1 MNTNPQQQRGD
12 DRVNLVRE
20 NLKQDL
26 AQPAKEPPSFPTV
39 WQAVE
44 TKRLLNSLSI
54 PVELVEDIMDFAEYW
69 PSSCTTM
76 EDSVAVLSDGRAR
89 CTEFYSTQFT
99 YHHWVPETFGDTE
112 LLCTEPL
119 AVAKPAAPEKK
130 YASWAVQNLRNLKFR
145 SKEPG
150 SGQSMMLP
158 ARGRRPCRKIIF
170 SIVSRED
177 SRDSSV
183 CTTSSWFEAALKSN
197 SEDSTSQ
204 DPYTKRTQ
212 SVTSTVNGSVGRRRP
227 PKLPNP
233 SFYNSMHSLWLPSG
247 RRLRNVEPASVA
259 TDPDE
264 ETSLDRQTRALIF
277 ENGANSRLNK
287 HGVVTWRYDDN
298 TEETYPEEGNGRI
311 RVNSTGYKVLKEM
324 EIGDS
329 IILRARVKQTVWPCM
344 NYVVS
349 ARVCTYWAV

>member
-1 MNTNPQQQRGD
+1 MSISASQQRGD
-12 DRVNLVRE
+12 DRWTLIKE

-26 AQPAKEPPSFPTV
+26 AQPDKEPPPFPTV

-44 TKRLLNSLSI
+44 TKRLLNSLSLPI
-54 PVELVEDIMDFAEYW
+54 ELVEDIMDFAEYW
-69 PSSCTTM
+69 PSSSTRM

-99 YHHWVPETFGDTE
+99 YHHWVPETVGDTE

-119 AVAKPAAPEKK
+119 SMGEPAAPEKK
-130 YASWAVQNLRNLKFR
+130 YASWAGQNLRNLKFP
-145 SKEPG
+145 SKA
-150 SGQSMMLP
+150 SGNAQSMMLP
-158 ARGRRPCRKIIF
+158 ARGRRPCRKIVF

-183 CTTSSWFEAALKSN
+183 CTTSSWFEAVLKSHKG
-197 SEDSTSQ
+197 SSFSRDSSA
-204 DPYTKRTQ
+204 RRSQ
-212 SVTSTVNGSVGRRRP
+212 SVSTMKNDNVARMKP
-227 PKLPNP
+227 PKNLSP
-233 SFYNSMHSLWLPSG
+233 SFYKSMRSLWQP
-247 RRLRNVEPASVA
+247 RRHQLRNVRRASIA
-259 TDPDE
+259 TEPDE
-264 ETSLDRQTRALIF
+264 GSSLHQPVCALIF

-298 TEETYPEEGNGRI
+298 TEETYAGEGKGRMKM
-311 RVNSTGYKVLKEM
+311 NSTGYKIIREM
-324 EIGDS
+324 EIGDN
-329 IILRARVKQTVWPCM
+329 IILRARIKETMSPCM